1 MTLWGGRFSSAT
13 SDAMAALSRSVHF
26 DWRLAPYDII
36 SSKAHCRN
44 LVKSRILSGA
54 EGKKIEAA
62 LDLLRRDIEKGV
74 VIPQVHDEDLHGVIE
89 RVLAD
94 RIGELAGKL
103 RAGRSRNDQI
113 ATDLRLYLRD
123 VSCELITLL
132 ICLSEAFIKQAKDHD
147 DAYVSGFTHLQHA
160 QPIVFGHELAKH
172 AHALLRDI
180 ERLEQWW
187 ERTGVSP
194 LGSGALAGS
203 ALSANPEG
211 AAKSLMFTSA
221 AGNSIDAVSDR
232 DFAAEFLFITALI
245 GIHLSRIG
253 EEWVLW
259 SATEFGWAKLDDAYS
274 TGSSIMPQK
283 KNPDVA
289 ELARGK
295 SGRLVGNL
303 TSLLVT
309 LKGLPFAYNRD
320 LQEDKEP
327 VFDSID
333 TLMLLLP
340 AVIGMVETTQFDR
353 EAMASGAITGFALA
367 TEVADYLVRKGLPF
381 SKAHEISGKA
391 VALAEKRSVGLEEL
405 SLADFQSLN
414 KLFGNDIFKALTVES
429 AVASRKSKGGTAP
442 SALRIQL
449 SELGTLVTAAKRG
462 NSKRASQ
469 ISKLWG
475 EAKSG
480 KKVDKADQTHGVSG
494 VSGVKA
500 AKKRVRKR

>member
-1 MTLWGGRFSSAT
+1 MTLWGGRFTAGT

-26 DWRLAPYDII
+26 DWRLAPYDIV

-44 LVKSRILSGA
+44 LVKSKVLTAA

-62 LDLLRRDIEKGV
+62 LDLLRKDIEKGS
-74 VIPQVHDEDLHGVIE
+74 VIPSASDEDLHGVIE
-89 RVLAD
+89 RVLGD
-94 RIGELAGKL
+94 RIGDLAGKL

-113 ATDLRLYLRD
+113 ATDLRLYLRE
-123 VSCELITLL
+123 VSLEIIGQLL
-132 ICLSEAFIKQAKDHD
+132 KLSQAFIEQSKKYGES
-147 DAYVSGFTHLQHA
+147 YVSGFTHLQHA

-172 AHALLRDI
+172 AHALLRDV

-187 ERTGVSP
+187 IRTNISS
-194 LGSGALAGS
+194 LGAGALAGS
-203 ALSANPEG
+203 VLSANPEVS
-211 AAKSLMFTSA
+211 AKSLGFSSS

-232 DFAAEFLFITALI
+232 DFAAEFLFIAAMI
-245 GIHLSRIG
+245 GVHLSRIG
-253 EEWVLW
+253 EEWILW
-259 SATEFGWAKLDDAYS
+259 SSTEFGWATLDDAYS

-309 LKGLPFAYNRD
+309 LKALPFAYNRD

-333 TLMLLLP
+333 TLILLLP
-340 AVIGMVETTQFDR
+340 AVIGMVETTTFDQKR
-353 EAMASGAITGFALA
+353 MAAGAVTGFALA
-367 TEVADYLVRKGLPF
+367 TEVADYLVRKGVPF
-381 SKAHEISGKA
+381 AKAHEISGKA
-391 VALAEKRSVGLEEL
+391 VALAEKKKVGLEEL
-405 SLADFQSLN
+405 SLSDYQSLN
-414 KLFGNDIFKALTVES
+414 KLFSNDIFKALTVES

-449 SELGTLVTAAKRG
+449 SELGTLVSAAKRT
-462 NSKRASQ
+462 NAKRSTQVSA
-469 ISKLWG
+469 LWG
-475 EAKSG
+475 E
-480 KKVDKADQTHGVSG
+480 KKVRSQTKVARG
-494 VSGVKA
+494 
-500 AKKRVRKR
+500 R

>member
-1 MTLWGGRFSSAT
+1 MTLWGGRFSAET
-13 SDAMAALSRSVHF
+13 SNAMAALSRSVHF
-26 DWRLAPYDII
+26 DWRLAPYDIV

-44 LVKSRILSGA
+44 LVKSKVLTSV

-62 LDLLRRDIEKGV
+62 LDQLRKDITKGLV
-74 VIPQVHDEDLHGVIE
+74 EPNMHDEDLHGVIE
-89 RVLAD
+89 RVLGD
-94 RIGELAGKL
+94 RIGDLAGKL

-123 VSCELITLL
+123 VSVDLIAELLR
-132 ICLSEAFIKQAKDHD
+132 LSEAFIAQAKRYSQS
-147 DAYVSGFTHLQHA
+147 YVSGFTHLQHA

-172 AHALLRDI
+172 AHAILRDV

-194 LGSGALAGS
+194 LGAGALAGS
-203 ALSANPEG
+203 VLSANPESS
-211 AAKSLMFTSA
+211 AKVLTFTQS

-232 DFAAEFLFITALI
+232 DFAAEFLFITAMI

-253 EEWVLW
+253 EEWILW
-259 SATEFGWAKLDDAYS
+259 SSTEFGWARLDDAYS

-333 TLMLLLP
+333 TLLVLLP
-340 AVIGMVETTQFDR
+340 AVIGMVETTTFDEKR
-353 EAMASGAITGFALA
+353 MSAGAASGYALA
-367 TEVADYLVRKGLPF
+367 TEVADYLVRKGIPF
-381 SKAHEISGKA
+381 AKAHEISGKA
-391 VALAEKRSVGLEEL
+391 VALAEKKKIGLEDL
-405 SLADFQSLN
+405 TLADFQSLN
-414 KLFGNDIFKALTVES
+414 KLFGQDIFKALTVEA
-429 AVASRKSKGGTAP
+429 AVASRKSRGGTAP

-449 SELGTLVTAAKRG
+449 SELGTLVSNAKRA
-462 NSKRASQ
+462 NTKRINHIA
-469 ISKLWG
+469 KLWG
-475 EAKSG
+475 ESQAK
-480 KKVDKADQTHGVSG
+480 
-494 VSGVKA
+494 VKPS
-500 AKKRVRKR
+500 KRERERS

>member
-1 MTLWGGRFSSAT
+1 MTLWGGRFTVGTA
-13 SDAMAALSRSVHF
+13 DAMAALSRSVHF
-26 DWRLAPYDII
+26 DWRLAPYDIA

-44 LVKSRILSGA
+44 LVKSKILTA
-54 EGKKIEAA
+54 VEGKKIESA
-62 LDLLRRDIEKGV
+62 LDLLRKDISKGV
-74 VIPQVHDEDLHGVIE
+74 VVPNNSDEDLHGVIE
-89 RVLAD
+89 RVLSD
-94 RIGELAGKL
+94 RIGDLAGKL

-123 VSCELITLL
+123 ISSELVNQLL
-132 ICLSEAFIKQAKDHD
+132 HLTQAFITKAKRYEQS
-147 DAYVSGFTHLQHA
+147 YVSGFTHLQHA

-172 AHALLRDI
+172 AHALLRDVQRI
-180 ERLEQWW
+180 EQWW

-203 ALSANPEG
+203 VLSAHPEVS
-211 AAKSLMFTSA
+211 AKTLTFESA

-232 DFAAEFLFITALI
+232 DFAAEFLFIASLI

-253 EEWVLW
+253 EEWILW
-259 SATEFGWAKLDDAYS
+259 SSTEFGWAKLDDAYS

-333 TLMLLLP
+333 TLLLLLP
-340 AVIGMVETTQFDR
+340 AVIGMVETTEFDEKR
-353 EAMASGAITGFALA
+353 MLAGATTGFALA
-367 TEVADYLVRKGLPF
+367 TEVADYLVRKGVPF
-381 SKAHEISGKA
+381 AKAHEISGRA
-391 VALAEKRSVGLEEL
+391 VALAERKKITLEEL
-405 SLADFQSLN
+405 TLADYQSLN
-414 KLFGNDIFKALTVES
+414 KLFEGDIFKALTLEV
-429 AVASRKSKGGTAP
+429 AVGSRKSKGGTAP
-442 SALRIQL
+442 SALRTQL
-449 SELGTLVTAAKRG
+449 TELGTLVSSAKRT
-462 NSKRASQ
+462 NTKRAHALA
-469 ISKLWG
+469 KLWG
-475 EAKSG
+475 ESKS
-480 KKVDKADQTHGVSG
+480 
-494 VSGVKA
+494 
-500 AKKRVRKR
+500 KRETGARR

>member
-13 SDAMAALSRSVHF
+13 SDAMSALSRSVHF
-26 DWRLAPYDII
+26 DWRLAPYDIV

-44 LVKSRILSGA
+44 LVRSKILTVA

-62 LDLLRRDIEKGV
+62 LDLLRKDIEKGS
-74 VIPQVHDEDLHGVIE
+74 IAPAATDEDLHGVIE
-89 RVLAD
+89 RVLID
-94 RIGELAGKL
+94 RLGELGGKL

-123 VSCELITLL
+123 ASGELVRQL
-132 ICLSEAFIKQAKDHD
+132 IQLAQTFAEKAALYS
-147 DAYVSGFTHLQHA
+147 DAYAPGFTHLQHA
-160 QPIVFGHELAKH
+160 QPIIFGHELAKH
-172 AHALLRDI
+172 AQAIMRDV
-180 ERLEQWW
+180 ERLSEWW
-187 ERTGVSP
+187 ERTNVSP
-194 LGSGALAGS
+194 LGSGALAGT
-203 ALSANPEG
+203 ALSSNPE
-211 AAKSLMFTSA
+211 ASAKALTFATSM
-221 AGNSIDAVSDR
+221 GNSIDAVSDR

-253 EEWVLW
+253 EEWILW
-259 SATEFGWAKLDDAYS
+259 SSTEFGWASLDDSYS

-283 KNPDVA
+283 KNPDIA

-333 TLMLLLP
+333 TLFLLLP
-340 AVIGMVETTQFDR
+340 AVQGMVATTEFNR
-353 EAMASGAITGFALA
+353 KKMSSGATSGFSLA
-367 TEVADYLVRKGLPF
+367 TEIADYLVRKGVPF
-381 SKAHEISGKA
+381 AKAHEISGKA
-391 VALAEKRSVGLEEL
+391 VALAEKKKVDLHEI
-405 SLADFQSLN
+405 SLAEYQSLN
-414 KLFGNDIFKALTVES
+414 KLFSADIFKALTVES

-449 SELGTLVTAAKRG
+449 NELGTLISVARRANTKRIT
-462 NSKRASQ
+462 Q
-469 ISKLWG
+469 MEKLWG
-475 EAKSG
+475 ES
-480 KKVDKADQTHGVSG
+480 QT
-494 VSGVKA
+494 
-500 AKKRVRKR
+500 RKRK

>member
-1 MTLWGGRFSSAT
+1 MTLWGGRFSSGT

-26 DWRLAPYDII
+26 DWRLAPYDIV

-44 LVKSRILSGA
+44 LVKSKILTAA
-54 EGKKIEAA
+54 EGKKIESA
-62 LDLLRRDIEKGV
+62 LDLLRRDIAKGL
-74 VIPQVHDEDLHGVIE
+74 ITPLGHDEDLHGVIE
-89 RVLAD
+89 RVLSD

-123 VSCELITLL
+123 ASCELITELL
-132 ICLSEAFIKQAKDHD
+132 QLIEAFIKQAKRYELS
-147 DAYVSGFTHLQHA
+147 YVSGFTHLQHA

-172 AHALLRDI
+172 AHALLRDV

-187 ERTGVSP
+187 LRTGVSP

-203 ALSANPEG
+203 VLSANPE
-211 AAKSLMFTSA
+211 ASAKLLMFEGS
-221 AGNSIDAVSDR
+221 AGNSLDAVSDR

-253 EEWVLW
+253 EEWILW
-259 SATEFGWAKLDDAYS
+259 SSTEFGWAKLDDAYS

-309 LKGLPFAYNRD
+309 LKALPFAYNRD

-327 VFDSID
+327 VFDSVD
-333 TLMLLLP
+333 TLLLLLP
-340 AVIGMVETTQFDR
+340 AVIGMVESTEFN
-353 EAMASGAITGFALA
+353 EKAMSAGATTGFALA
-367 TEVADYLVRKGLPF
+367 TEVADYLVRKGIPF
-381 SKAHEISGKA
+381 AKAHEISGKA
-391 VALAEKRSVGLEEL
+391 VALAERKKVSLEEL
-405 SLADFQSLN
+405 SLADYQSLN
-414 KLFGNDIFKALTVES
+414 KLFQPDIFKALTVEV
-429 AVASRKSKGGTAP
+429 AVASRKSRGGTAP
-442 SALRIQL
+442 SALRAQL
-449 SELGTLVTAAKRG
+449 TELGTLLTSARRTNTKRT
-462 NSKRASQ
+462 STLA
-469 ISKLWG
+469 KLWG
-475 EAKSG
+475 DSEGKS
-480 KKVDKADQTHGVSG
+480 
-494 VSGVKA
+494 
-500 AKKRVRKR
+500 KRSRGATK

>member
-1 MTLWGGRFSSAT
+1 MTLWGGRFSRET

-26 DWRLAPYDII
+26 DWRLAPYDIV

-44 LVKSRILSGA
+44 LVKSKILTNI
-54 EGKKIEAA
+54 EGKKIETA
-62 LDLLRRDIEKGV
+62 LDLLRRDIAKGLV
-74 VIPQVHDEDLHGVIE
+74 APTSSDEDLHGVIE

-94 RIGELAGKL
+94 RIGDLAGKL

-113 ATDLRLYLRD
+113 ATDLRLYLRE
-123 VSCELITLL
+123 VSCELISYLL
-132 ICLSEAFIKQAKDHD
+132 QLTDAFIKQAKRHEVS
-147 DAYVSGFTHLQHA
+147 YVSGFTHLQHA

-172 AHALLRDI
+172 AHALLRDV

-187 ERTGVSP
+187 LRTGVSP

-203 ALSANPEG
+203 VLSANPEG
-211 AAKSLMFTSA
+211 SAKVLLFESSS
-221 AGNSIDAVSDR
+221 GNSIDAVSDR

-253 EEWVLW
+253 EEWILW
-259 SATEFGWAKLDDAYS
+259 SSTEFGWARLDDAYS

-327 VFDSID
+327 VFDSVD
-333 TLMLLLP
+333 TLLLLLP
-340 AVIGMVETTQFDR
+340 AVIGMVETTEFDQKR
-353 EAMASGAITGFALA
+353 MSAGATSGFALA
-367 TEVADYLVRKGLPF
+367 TEVADYLVRKGIPF
-381 SKAHEISGKA
+381 AKAHEISGKA
-391 VALAEKRSVGLEEL
+391 VALAEGKKVGLEEL
-405 SLADFQSLN
+405 SLADYQGLN
-414 KLFGNDIFKALTVES
+414 KLFQPDLFKALTVES
-429 AVASRKSKGGTAP
+429 AVASRKSRGGTAP
-442 SALRIQL
+442 SALRAQIT
-449 SELGTLVTAAKRG
+449 ELGTLVSVAKRA
-462 NSKRASQ
+462 NTKRAQ
-469 ISKLWG
+469 MFVKLWG
-475 EAKSG
+475 EVEPKAKRG
-480 KKVDKADQTHGVSG
+480 RG
-494 VSGVKA
+494 
-500 AKKRVRKR
+500 AKK